1 MMPSSVATTIEN
13 LMRKVN
19 ESMCLSAGELS
30 ETDMR
35 GGIDDFLVS
44 LRILCFG
51 GGLYVSV

>member
-1 MMPSSVATTIEN
+1 MMPSSVTTTIEN

-44 LRILCFG
+44 LRIL
-51 GGLYVSV
+51 

>member
-35 GGIDDFLVS
+35 GGIDHFLVS
-44 LRILCFG
+44 LRIL
-51 GGLYVSV
+51 